1 MRQDTIKFLEE
12 NIHKTFFEINCSN
25 IVLDLSP
32 SVMEIKIKINK
43 GNLLKLKSLC
53 TAKETINKTK
63 RQSLEWERIF
73 ANDATDKRLTS
84 KIYKLHIYLNTT

>member
-12 NIHKTFFEINCSN
+12 NIHKTLFEINCSN

-43 GNLLKLKSLC
+43 GNLIKLKSFC

>member
-12 NIHKTFFEINCSN
+12 NIHKTLFEINCSN

-43 GNLLKLKSLC
+43 WNLLKRKSFC
-53 TAKETINKTK
+53 TAKEAINKTK

-84 KIYKLHIYLNTT
+84 KIYKLYIYLNTP

>member
-12 NIHKTFFEINCSN
+12 NIHKTLFEINCSN

-43 GNLLKLKSLC
+43 GNLLKLKSFC